1 LRSAHEDK
9 TRGHH
14 NESLKQQIRHVNK
27 EGKSTPEHEF
37 WPAENKSVR
46 TKQEKILTRKIK
58 LNLVEA
64 RLANKLVA
72 GSKGTSH
79 RNRTR
84 EQKNPWPD

>member
-1 LRSAHEDK
+1 
-9 TRGHH
+9 
-14 NESLKQQIRHVNK
+14 VNK

-46 TKQEKILTRKIK
+46 IKQEKILTRKIK

-64 RLANKLVA
+64 RLANRLVA